1 MQPCDPDAG
10 ITTDCCNRSAPST
23 WNCFEGPDYCPSP
36 RPRLGDPCTQ
46 AGQAC
51 AITPPA
57 ECGQVTI
64 ACTSGTWQ
72 LQGGECPISTAS
84 AKRDIAYLSPGEAAR
99 LREELQA
106 IRLARYRYKSGDPSP
121 HLGFIIED
129 MPADSPAVLASR
141 ERVDL
146 YGYVSMT
153 VATIQEQER
162 RIEKLEQEVSR
173 MKQECK
179 APRAR

>member
-1 MQPCDPDAG
+1 V
-10 ITTDCCNRSAPST
+10 I
-23 WNCFEGPDYCPSP
+23 
-36 RPRLGDPCTQ
+36 GDPCTQ

-72 LQGGECPISTAS
+72 LQGGECPISTAK
-84 AKRDIAYLSPGEAAR
+84 AKRDISYVSPGEAAH
-99 LREELQA
+99 LSEELLA
-106 IRLARYRYKSGDPSP
+106 VRLARYRYKSGEPSA

-129 MPADSPAVLASR
+129 LPVDSPAVLSSR

-146 YGYVSMT
+146 YGYVSMA
-153 VATIQEQER
+153 VATIQEQEK
-162 RIEKLEQEVSR
+162 RIEKLEHEVSR
-173 MKQECK
+173 MKEECK
-179 APRAR
+179 TARTR